1 MSQTRAPKW
10 GRVAVARST
19 TPSPTPGIGRSSASS
34 LNSSHGSDTAPA
46 ANSGDDR
53 TSAFSQATLS
63 TVAAAKAMFS
73 RSAKVPHAFAHASRP
88 APSKRRQPWA
98 NASTAYPTTH
108 VGNYDQP
115 GAPARARTAARIIN
129 TSTGELDHSP
139 SAASRDSS
147 APRTGGGGLYNHSG
161 LCDNDDLSRGANDTP
176 AANATAAAAAA
187 AGQSDN
193 YRPSSGRPAS
203 PAPPSDEEHYVGTSA
218 GSVGGTSLGS
228 NGSIEREL
236 ALNYALRP
244 QSPVNH
250 HKNTYVCPPKCSE
263 KIAMPTPADVFRSV
277 LSRLVFR

>member
-19 TPSPTPGIGRSSASS
+19 TPSPTPGMGRTSASS
-34 LNSSHGSDTAPA
+34 LDGSHGSDTAPA
-46 ANSGDDR
+46 AKSGDDR

-63 TVAAAKAMFS
+63 SVAAAKAMFS
-73 RSAKVPHAFAHASRP
+73 RSAKVPHAFAHVSRP
-88 APSKRRQPWA
+88 NPSKRRQPWA
-98 NASTAYPTTH
+98 KASTAEPTPN

-115 GAPARARTAARIIN
+115 GPPARARTAARVIN

-139 SAASRDSS
+139 SAASRESPAPNRAGGGSS
-147 APRTGGGGLYNHSG
+147 ALYTHSG
-161 LCDNDDLSRGANDTP
+161 LYDSDNDSRGASVTP
-176 AANATAAAAAA
+176 GALAYTGAAAAA
-187 AGQSDN
+187 AGRQSED
-193 YRPSSGRPAS
+193 YRPSVARPAS

-250 HKNTYVCPPKCSE
+250 HKKT
-263 KIAMPTPADVFRSV
+263 
-277 LSRLVFR
+277 

>member
-19 TPSPTPGIGRSSASS
+19 TPSPTPGMGRSSASS
-34 LNSSHGSDTAPA
+34 LDGSHGSDTAPA
-46 ANSGDDR
+46 AKSGDDR
-53 TSAFSQATLS
+53 TSTFSQATLS
-63 TVAAAKAMFS
+63 SVAAAKAMFS
-73 RSAKVPHAFAHASRP
+73 RSAKVPHAFAHVSRP
-88 APSKRRQPWA
+88 NPSKRRQPWA
-98 NASTAYPTTH
+98 NASTAQPTPN

-115 GAPARARTAARIIN
+115 EPPARARTAARVIN

-139 SAASRDSS
+139 SAASRESP
-147 APRTGGGGLYNHSG
+147 APNRGGGGGGGLYTFSG
-161 LCDNDDLSRGANDTP
+161 LYDSDNGSRGASVTP
-176 AANATAAAAAA
+176 EAPTYNGSTAV
-187 AGQSDN
+187 AGMGEG
-193 YRPSSGRPAS
+193 YRPSVARPAS

-250 HKNTYVCPPKCSE
+250 HKKT
-263 KIAMPTPADVFRSV
+263 
-277 LSRLVFR
+277 